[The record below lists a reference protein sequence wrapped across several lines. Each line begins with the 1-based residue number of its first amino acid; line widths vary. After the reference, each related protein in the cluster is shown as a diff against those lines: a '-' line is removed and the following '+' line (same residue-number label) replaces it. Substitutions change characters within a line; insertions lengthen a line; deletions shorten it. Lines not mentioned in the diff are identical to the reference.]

1 MADAKS
7 QSIKPVLVRSAIVA
21 CVVGPTLTVI
31 NQFEAVVGRA
41 DIDLTALAL
50 TMCVPFCVS
59 TYSGLLSRR
68 QFLRR
73 LDNVE
78 ISHTKA
84 LEEQKRNSEKER
96 ENLNEAH
103 AAALSAQKK
112 NLLIEQS
119 KQVEKLEIQAQKPQ
133 IAATED
139 RPQETDHD
147 MTHALSAAQNLVQ
160 LDALAHATETMAQI
174 RQNATN
180 VNTSS
185 VERVG
190 FISELIERFEKIQS
204 NVARLGTVAVDSG
217 AAVDGINEST
227 IQITESI
234 QNLDQAAN
242 GLAGRV
248 DRFNGIA
255 DDFGKQFLAVK
266 DATSTISGLAVQTRL
281 LAINATIEAA
291 RAGDAGLGF
300 NVVAQEV
307 RSLAD
312 QSHEDALNIEKTI
325 DQLQSVLEQLSE
337 EITAVSELLQD
348 ANKQSTDCHN
358 LSLQTGSKI
367 SDLGENIRT
376 FSNDMTVQLPL
387 VLNLIND
394 VRQIKENT
402 EAAVTGSARNIE
414 LCDDVISALEPAPQH
429 SEPTAARQN

>member
-1 MADAKS
+1 
-7 QSIKPVLVRSAIVA
+7 
-21 CVVGPTLTVI
+21 
-31 NQFEAVVGRA
+31 
-41 DIDLTALAL
+41 LA
-50 TMCVPFCVS
+50 
-59 TYSGLLSRR
+59 
-68 QFLRR
+68 Q
-73 LDNVE
+73 
-78 ISHTKA
+78 
-84 LEEQKRNSEKER
+84 
-96 ENLNEAH
+96 
-103 AAALSAQKK
+103 
-112 NLLIEQS
+112 
-119 KQVEKLEIQAQKPQ
+119 
-133 IAATED
+133 
-139 RPQETDHD
+139 
-147 MTHALSAAQNLVQ
+147 
-160 LDALAHATETMAQI
+160 ATETMAQI

-180 VNTSS
+180 VNASS

-204 NVARLGTVAVDSG
+204 NVTRLGTVAEDSG

-227 IQITESI
+227 GKITTSI
-234 QNLDQAAN
+234 ENLDQAAN
-242 GLAGRV
+242 GLANRV
-248 DRFNGIA
+248 ERFNRIA
-255 DDFGKQFLAVK
+255 DDFGQQFLAVK

-325 DQLQSVLEQLSE
+325 DQLQSVLEKLSG
-337 EITAVSELLQD
+337 EITAVSELLKD

-358 LSLQTGSKI
+358 LSIQTGTKI
-367 SDLGENIRT
+367 NELGENIRT

-414 LCDDVISALEPAPQH
+414 LCDDVINALEPVTPCLKTI
-429 SEPTAARQN
+429 SARQN

>member
-1 MADAKS
+1 MTDAKPE
-7 QSIKPVLVRSAIVA
+7 SIKPVLVRSAIVA

-31 NQFEAVVGRA
+31 NQFDAIFGRA
-41 DIDLTALAL
+41 NLDFVALAL

-73 LDNVE
+73 LSTVDVE
-78 ISHTKA
+78 HAKA
-84 LEEQKRNSEKER
+84 LAQQMRDSEIEKVNLQKAHSAALDTEKQ
-96 ENLNEAH
+96 NLLNE
-103 AAALSAQKK
+103 K
-112 NLLIEQS
+112 S
-119 KQVEKLEIQAQKPQ
+119 KQAEAIQDQTPKPQ
-133 IAATED
+133 VIVTENHT
-139 RPQETDHD
+139 PTQTPHEFAKT
-147 MTHALSAAQNLVQ
+147 QNFVELE
-160 LDALAHATETMAQI
+160 ALARATETMAQI

-190 FISELIERFEKIQS
+190 FISDLIKRFENIQS
-204 NVARLGTVAVDSG
+204 NVARLGTVAEDSG

-227 IQITESI
+227 GQITASI
-234 QNLDQAAN
+234 ENLDQAAN
-242 GLAGRV
+242 GLADRV

-300 NVVAQEV
+300 NVVAKEV

-312 QSHEDALNIEKTI
+312 QSHEDALTIEKTI
-325 DQLQSVLEQLSE
+325 DELQSVLEQLSE
-337 EITAVSELLQD
+337 EISEVSELLKD
-348 ANKQSTDCHN
+348 ANKQSTECHS

-367 SDLGENIRT
+367 NDLGENIRT
-376 FSNDMTVQLPL
+376 FSDDMTVQLPL
-387 VLNLIND
+387 VLNLIDD

-402 EAAVTGSARNIE
+402 EAAVTGSARNIQ
-414 LCDDVISALEPAPQH
+414 LCDDVIDALEPSAPP
-429 SEPTAARQN
+429 SPRLAARKN

>member
-7 QSIKPVLVRSAIVA
+7 QSIKPVLIRSAVVA

-31 NQFEAVVGRA
+31 NQYDAIVGRA
-41 DIDLTALAL
+41 ALDFTALAL

-73 LDNVE
+73 LRNIETEHVE
-78 ISHTKA
+78 A
-84 LEEQKRNSEKER
+84 LEEQKRNAEMER
-96 ENLNEAH
+96 ESLREAH
-103 AAALSAQKK
+103 DVALSTLKK
-112 NLLIEQS
+112 NLLSERP
-119 KQVEKLEIQAQKPQ
+119 KQVENLEIQAPKPK
-133 IAATED
+133 IVATED
-139 RPQETDHD
+139 QPLKTEHHS
-147 MTHALSAAQNLVQ
+147 THSLSTKQNLVQ
-160 LDALAHATETMAQI
+160 LDALDHATETMAQI

-204 NVARLGTVAVDSG
+204 NVARLGTVAEDSG

-227 IQITESI
+227 DQITESI

-255 DDFGKQFLAVK
+255 DDFGKQFTAVK

-337 EITAVSELLQD
+337 EITAVSELLED
-348 ANKQSTDCHN
+348 ANRQSTDCHS
-358 LSLQTGSKI
+358 LSLKTGSKI

-402 EAAVTGSARNIE
+402 EAAVTGSARNIK
-414 LCDDVISALEPAPQH
+414 LCDDVINALKPATPKAEPM
-429 SEPTAARQN
+429 EARRN